1 MQNTVAHSGLY
12 VCCVGII
19 GQYECLLEFGIREF
33 AAQITPLALVVL
45 AATFLLLAL
54 VVFALFFSTETERRL
69 KAEIEMYQRE
79 MPELERKERLLS
91 DVIEG
96 LKARDNRIYEE
107 IFHMSA
113 PDVDRLSSMDFL
125 EGLDSIPDNNIVRY
139 TEGKVAVLER
149 SAGRVEENF
158 RRVMD
163 AIQNPEFVMPP
174 MTNPLDDYTFAQ
186 TGASV
191 GSKINPFY
199 KVPMQHNGLDMLAH
213 SGEPVRA
220 AAEGI
225 VSEVIKSR
233 KGLGNVVVIDHGD
246 GYLTR
251 YAHLADI
258 EVSRGRKVK
267 RGTCIGYVGVSGTS
281 FAPHLHYEVLRD
293 TVVLDPI
300 NHLFASVTPEEYM
313 NMMVMSVSTGQS
325 LD

>member
-1 MQNTVAHSGLY
+1 MESEYTYDKEKVGFRKVRVSLWKWLRKSVLFLVATMSMTVLY
-12 VCCVGII
+12 
-19 GQYECLLEFGIREF
+19 Y
-33 AAQITPLALVVL
+33 
-45 AATFLLLAL
+45 
-54 VVFALFFSTETERRL
+54 VVFSLFFSTEEERRL
-69 KAEIEMYQRE
+69 KAEVDMYERE
-79 MPELERKERLLS
+79 MPELERKEKLLS

-96 LKARDNRIYEE
+96 LRARDNRIYEE
-107 IFHMSA
+107 IFHMAA
-113 PDVDRLSSMDFL
+113 PDMDALSSMGFL
-125 EGLDSIPDNNIVRY
+125 AGLDSIPDDNIVRY
-139 TEGKVAVLER
+139 SEGKLASMEH
-149 SAGRVEENF
+149 SASRVEDNF
-158 RRVMD
+158 RRAMAAMTD
-163 AIQNPEFVMPP
+163 SGFVMPP
-174 MTNPLDDYTFAQ
+174 MTNPFEDYTFAQ

-220 AAEGI
+220 VADG
-225 VSEVIKSR
+225 VVKDVIKSR
-233 KGLGNVVVIDHGD
+233 KGLGNVVVIEHGG

-258 EVSRGRKVK
+258 QVKKGRKVK
-267 RGTCIGYVGVSGTS
+267 RGTCIGCVGVSGTS
-281 FAPHLHYEVLRD
+281 FAPHLHYEVLKD